1 MFAGVPE
8 TISRRGRPKAYCD
21 GVIQML
27 LTLKSVY
34 RLPLRALQGF
44 AMSLR
49 RLALAALSVPN
60 YSTLSRRGLRR
71 CG

>member
-1 MFAGVPE
+1 MDEKMFASAPE
-8 TISRRGRPKAYCD
+8 ISSQRGRLEAYCD

-34 RLPLRALQGF
+34 RVPLRTLQGF

-49 RLALAALSVPN
+49 RLALPALPVPN
-60 YSTLSRRGLRR
+60 YSTLS
-71 CG
+71 